1 MRIEMSAK
9 EFRELRDSI
18 VALNDSK
25 VNRVFNAIFG
35 RDHIQEITL
44 NVDKDTKDVMVLIP
58 EENSVKFFTVLKRHL
73 REIGILLKG
82 GLNPLG
88 IPKWKRT
95 LTSFGEDI
103 IRVFR

>member
-1 MRIEMSAK
+1 MKIEMSK
-9 EFRELRDSI
+9 REFEELRDSI

-35 RDHIQEITL
+35 RDHIPEISL
-44 NVDKDTKDVMVLIP
+44 KVNGDDISVIIP
-58 EENSVKFFTVLKRHL
+58 EENSVKFFAVLKRHL

-103 IRVFR
+103 VRVFR